1 MKRLMLAGTVVVA
14 LALLGAAGVF
24 AADAKADAKKEA
36 KKEAKVESWTGE
48 IVDMGCFLDHGA
60 KGEKHQECAAKCI
73 AGGMPMGLLMEGNKV
88 VLLTPSHENHDPFE
102 AAKEMAAK
110 QVKITG
116 KLITR
121 GGIQAIEVSMAEA
134 APEPEAKK

>member
-1 MKRLMLAGTVVVA
+1 MRRLMLAGTIIVSV
-14 LALLGAAGVF
+14 ALLGAAGAF
-24 AADAKADAKKEA
+24 AADAKADAKKES
-36 KKEAKVESWTGE
+36 KVESWTGE

-73 AGGMPMGLLMEGNKV
+73 AGGMPMGLLLEGDRV
-88 VLLTPSHENHDPFE
+88 FLLTPSHENADSFE

-110 QVKITG
+110 QVTITG

-121 GGIQAIEVSMAEA
+121 GGVKAIEVSMAEPA
-134 APEPEAKK
+134 VESEAKK